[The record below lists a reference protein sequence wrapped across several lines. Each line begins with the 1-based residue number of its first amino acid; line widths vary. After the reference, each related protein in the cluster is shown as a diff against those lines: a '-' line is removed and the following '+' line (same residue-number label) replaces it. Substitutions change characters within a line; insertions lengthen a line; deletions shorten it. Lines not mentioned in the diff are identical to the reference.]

1 MYNNNQNHHNDNNM
15 NKDGSTIIYPEF
27 IPISKEIKAGGSTN
41 SYLNNIRREMLSMV
55 NNGNNVD
62 SNSNND
68 SIIININTINNNSN
82 NNHNN
87 SSIDINKSGYSQI
100 SNATSNDNL
109 NKTLLENNEISQ
121 INDIDQDDDSS
132 PEFIRYNKFIGSL
145 SYITFIGAA
154 IVLINQKKSVFIQ
167 FHAYQSFY
175 ISMGVIGFQFLL
187 IWSDILSI
195 ILWSLYLLFT
205 IFMFLK
211 VSFGGYGNSTI
222 YKLPIIGD
230 LSEKKAKLRSQEY
243 SRYFKYHENLFIKE
257 LREHQ
262 QSLIRRSN
270 LNRNNNSNILNNNS
284 NNVNSNGH
292 QRINSNSSSVM
303 MSSDVESMLN
313 SSGSNSSIY
322 SDVQNDI
329 GTNEE

>member
-1 MYNNNQNHHNDNNM
+1 MYNNNQNHHNNDNNM
-15 NKDGSTIIYPEF
+15 NKDESTTIYPEF
-27 IPISKEIKAGGSTN
+27 ISISNEIKTNGSTN

-55 NNGNNVD
+55 NSGNN
-62 SNSNND
+62 SNDNINND
-68 SIIININTINNNSN
+68 SIVINMDTINNNNNNNNNNSN
-82 NNHNN
+82 N
-87 SSIDINKSGYSQI
+87 IDINKSGYSQI
-100 SNATSNDNL
+100 SNTTSNDNL
-109 NKTLLENNEISQ
+109 NKTLLGNNEISQ
-121 INDIDQDDDSS
+121 INDIDDDSS
-132 PEFIRYNKFIGSL
+132 PEFIKYKKFISSL

-154 IVLINQKKSVFIQ
+154 IVLINQKKSVYIQ

-222 YKLPIIGD
+222 YKLPIIGN
-230 LSEKKAKLRSQEY
+230 LSEQKAKLRSQEY
-243 SRYFKYHENLFIKE
+243 SRYFKYHEDLFIKE
-257 LREHQ
+257 LREHKQ
-262 QSLIRRSN
+262 ALIHQSN
-270 LNRNNNSNILNNNS
+270 LNRNNNNS
-284 NNVNSNGH
+284 NNVNNNGH
-292 QRINSNSSSVM
+292 QRINSNSSSVV

>member
-1 MYNNNQNHHNDNNM
+1 MYNNNQNHHNNDNNM
-15 NKDGSTIIYPEF
+15 NKDESTTIYPEF
-27 IPISKEIKAGGSTN
+27 ISISNEIKTNGSTN

-55 NNGNNVD
+55 NSGGNNNN
-62 SNSNND
+62 SNDNINND
-68 SIIININTINNNSN
+68 SIVINMDTINNNNNNNNNSN
-82 NNHNN
+82 N
-87 SSIDINKSGYSQI
+87 IDINKSGYSQI
-100 SNATSNDNL
+100 SNTTSNDNL
-109 NKTLLENNEISQ
+109 NKTLLGNNEISQ
-121 INDIDQDDDSS
+121 INDIDDDSS
-132 PEFIRYNKFIGSL
+132 PDVY
-145 SYITFIGAA
+145 
-154 IVLINQKKSVFIQ
+154 IQ

-222 YKLPIIGD
+222 YKLPIIGN
-230 LSEKKAKLRSQEY
+230 LSEQKAKLRSQEY
-243 SRYFKYHENLFIKE
+243 SRYFKYHEDLFIKE
-257 LREHQ
+257 LREHKQ
-262 QSLIRRSN
+262 ALIHQSN
-270 LNRNNNSNILNNNS
+270 LNRNNNNNS
-284 NNVNSNGH
+284 NNVNNNGH
-292 QRINSNSSSVM
+292 QRINSNSSSVV

-322 SDVQNDI
+322 SDVQNNI